1 MALLGRSDD
10 LVTCLDDAG
19 YDKYWRWLAEHGL
32 DLRDVLSRQGVDPSR
47 PGLRRPGH
55 ARTEEGSREVLL
67 QGAVPD
73 ESSGATGGLIM
84 VEGSPGP
91 LRAVLWNRRAK
102 AWACSPDIAARS
114 LYDDRNLDR

>member
-1 MALLGRSDD
+1 MFYYRAL
-10 LVTCLDDAG
+10 
-19 YDKYWRWLAEHGL
+19 YWRSL
-32 DLRDVLSRQGVDPSR
+32 DEPPS
-47 PGLRRPGH
+47 
-55 ARTEEGSREVLL
+55 
-67 QGAVPD
+67 
-73 ESSGATGGLIM
+73 GLIM